1 MRRRATQVLVLL
13 GICVLCFAITAFAQ
27 NNQGGNNNSQGG
39 NNNSQRNPISAPEID
54 VGSAAGALTIAGG
67 TLMLLRER
75 LRRQ

>member
-1 MRRRATQVLVLL
+1 MRRRATQVLALL

-39 NNNSQRNPISAPEID
+39 NNNSQRNQISAPEID